1 MNLISTKSLWITLCG
16 LLIIGVT
23 LWPGYAQTNLQELQ
37 NRVAEL
43 ETKLADAKI
52 RREKAYK
59 VQMQLEEQEQMLA
72 KLEKSEKYK
81 VQVIEIRSDIRNIRT
96 RIESIIKEKNDLEEN
111 LRIAKNLQSILR
123 DAQIPAKIEGKSS
136 VIPAQTNAV
145 SGQQQS
151 TTTQPKT
158 KIQSASDK
166 LAGWKIRNIRIDDR
180 FNHEEHKEITK
191 IFISGDYLS
200 QENILANSHQI
211 YTNIGAI
218 MDFIIN
224 TKGGGYA
231 DLDIRFNQRE
241 SRNSNYSS
249 NSSFPFFSPIKTLDE
264 FKKDHFQLTIK

>member
-1 MNLISTKSLWITLCG
+1 MNPISTKLLWISLCG

-37 NRVAEL
+37 NRVTEL

-52 RREKAYK
+52 RQEKAYK

-81 VQVIEIRSDIRNIRT
+81 VQVIEIRSDIKNIRT

-111 LRIAKNLQSILR
+111 LRIAKNLQAILR
-123 DAQIPAKIEGKSS
+123 DAQNPVKAEAKSS
-136 VIPAQTNAV
+136 SAIPAQTKSV
-145 SGQQQS
+145 GRLQQP
-151 TTTQPKT
+151 TTTQLQT
-158 KIQSASDK
+158 NVQNSSNT
-166 LAGWKIRNIRIDDR
+166 GWKIGNIRIDDR
-180 FNHEEHKEITK
+180 FNHEEHREITK
-191 IFISGDYLS
+191 MFTSGDYFS
-200 QENILANSHQI
+200 QENILDNSYQI
-211 YTNIGAI
+211 YKNIGTI
-218 MDFIIN
+218 MDFIVN

-249 NSSFPFFSPIKTLDE
+249 NSSFAFFSPIKTLDE
-264 FKKDHFQLTIK
+264 FKKDHFQVTIK